1 MINVTVQN
9 PLLRTPLSLIV
20 DDSCPVINLTYY
32 WIQQRHAW
40 KARHQ
45 PGVPPDR
52 WEGNAAQLK
61 KIPPTIP
68 ADFAAE
74 WAEWCWENGVKGKF
88 SLIPFPAGMGRVDE
102 GFPGFPT
109 LEYQAW
115 LRVYREL
122 IWPSFD
128 LTPEMLTHTAVV
140 DLDTFTLTEE
150 WEQVEWVDP
159 PVDNRLT
166 DYIITAMEM
175 LDNVGIPCEGVTSPG
190 AFGKRQE
197 AAYAKAVLTASQHV
211 NNNPRPFFLAPLAS
225 QNLPY
230 KGLWLKHDELPDVPI
245 WYAEKENG
253 VAIASIVAC
262 AGDWFGGWTG
272 YDLGDADRFITED
285 GQGGRLPPILE
296 KELPC
301 VLVGHWP
308 GFYFNGEKLG
318 FDVLKTVKSRLDN
331 YDPDR
336 TKTRWMKTSEIG
348 HYWMA
353 RELTDITVMEE
364 QQQINLSTQ
373 FPTANFTLAIDAPIR
388 HVQVN
393 GWDLRE
399 VRSRRDFQSDTFLCE
414 DKQTFVAFDL
424 EIGETVLTL
433 TV

>member
-1 MINVTVQN
+1 MNVSICN

-45 PGVPPDR
+45 PGVHPER
-52 WEGNAAQLK
+52 WEGNATQLK
-61 KIPPTIP
+61 KMPPTIP
-68 ADFAAE
+68 ADFAWE

-88 SLIPFPAGMGRVDE
+88 SLIPYPAGMGRVDE
-102 GFPGFPT
+102 GFPDFPIH
-109 LEYQAW
+109 EYQSW
-115 LRVYREL
+115 LRIYREI
-122 IWPSFD
+122 IWPNFD

-140 DLDTFTLTEE
+140 DLETLALTEE

-166 DYIITAMEM
+166 DYIIASMEM
-175 LDNVGIPCEGVTSPG
+175 LNNVGIPCEGVTSPG

-197 AAYAKAVLTASQHV
+197 EAYAKAVLTASQEV
-211 NNNPRPFFLAPLAS
+211 NNNPCPFYF
-225 QNLPY
+225 
-230 KGLWLKHDELPDVPI
+230 LWLKHDELPDVPI
-245 WYAEKENG
+245 WHADKQNG
-253 VAIASIVAC
+253 IAIASIVAC

-285 GQGGRLPPILE
+285 LQGGRLPPILE
-296 KELPC
+296 QELPC

-308 GFYFNGEKLG
+308 GFYFNGEKCG

-331 YDPDR
+331 YDPDG
-336 TKTRWMKTSEIG
+336 TKTLWMKTSEIG

-353 RELTDITVMEE
+353 REFTEIKALGEH
-364 QQQINLSTQ
+364 QIKLSTQ
-373 FPTANFTLAIDAPIR
+373 FPTANFTLTIDAPIR
-388 HVQVN
+388 RIQID

-399 VRSRRDFQSDTFLCE
+399 VHSRRDFQRDTFLCE
-414 DKQTFVAFDL
+414 NKQTFIAFDL
-424 EIGETVLTL
+424 EIGETELVLTE
-433 TV
+433 

>member
-1 MINVTVQN
+1 MDITICN

-52 WEGNAAQLK
+52 WEGNATQLK
-61 KIPPTIP
+61 KVPPTIP

-88 SLIPFPAGMGRVDE
+88 SLIPYPAGIGRVDE
-102 GFPGFPT
+102 GFPAEVVGKRAT
-109 LEYQAW
+109 VEYQAW
-115 LRVYREL
+115 MRVYREL

-140 DLDTFTLTEE
+140 DLDTFTLTEA

-166 DYIITAMEM
+166 DYIIAAMEI

-211 NNNPRPFFLAPLAS
+211 NNNPRPFYF
-225 QNLPY
+225 
-230 KGLWLKHDELPDVPI
+230 LWLKHNELPDVPI
-245 WYAEKENG
+245 WYADKENG
-253 VAIASIVAC
+253 IAIASIVSC

-272 YDLGDADRFITED
+272 YDLGSADRFITED
-285 GQGGRLPPILE
+285 LQGGRLPPILE

-308 GFYFNGEKLG
+308 GFYFNGEKRG
-318 FDVLKTVKSRLDN
+318 FDILKTVKARLDD

-336 TKTRWMKTSEIG
+336 TKTLWMKTSEIG

-353 RELTDITVMEE
+353 RELTDVVVGRHRSPVTPVY
-364 QQQINLSTQ
+364 LSTQ

-388 HVQVN
+388 RIQVN

-399 VRSRRDFQSDTFLCE
+399 VYSRRDFQSDTFLRE

-424 EIGETVLTL
+424 EIGETELTL

>member
-1 MINVTVQN
+1 MSEGNHLKNMNITVCN

-32 WIQQRHAW
+32 WIQQRHEW

-52 WEGNAAQLK
+52 WEGDAAQS
-61 KIPPTIP
+61 IP

-88 SLIPFPAGMGRVDE
+88 SLIPYPAGMGRVDE
-102 GFPGFPT
+102 GFPEFST
-109 LEYQAW
+109 LEYHAW

-140 DLDTFTLTEE
+140 DLETFTLTEA

-159 PVDNRLT
+159 PVDDRLT

-197 AAYAKAVLTASQHV
+197 AVYAKAVLTASQQV
-211 NNNPRPFFLAPLAS
+211 NNNPRPFYF
-225 QNLPY
+225 
-230 KGLWLKHDELPDVPI
+230 LWLKHDELPDVPI

-253 VAIASIVAC
+253 IAIASIVSC

-285 GQGGRLPPILE
+285 LQGGRLPPILE

-318 FDVLKTVKSRLDN
+318 FDVLKTVKARLNN
-331 YDPDR
+331 YDPDG
-336 TKTRWMKTSEIG
+336 TKTLWMKTSEIG

-353 RELTDITVMEE
+353 RELTDITVFPVGAVSNRT
-364 QQQINLSTQ
+364 QQIKISTQ

-388 HVQVN
+388 HIQVN

-399 VRSRRDFQSDTFLCE
+399 VHSRRDFQSDTFLVE
-414 DKQTFVAFDL
+414 GKQTFIAFDL
-424 EIGETVLTL
+424 EVGDTVLEL
-433 TV
+433 VL